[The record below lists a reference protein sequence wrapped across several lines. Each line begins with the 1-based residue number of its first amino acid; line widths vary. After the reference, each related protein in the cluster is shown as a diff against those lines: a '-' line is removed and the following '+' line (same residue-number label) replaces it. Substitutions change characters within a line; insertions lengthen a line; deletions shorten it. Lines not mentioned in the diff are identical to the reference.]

1 MARKKH
7 IVAEAEQPP
16 QPQDHP
22 TSDVDL
28 ENADDMPTENA
39 ERIQELEEKLAAA
52 KSEADAKHDRM
63 LRMAAELENYRK
75 RSARE
80 LDDLKKFATENLLRE
95 LLSVVD
101 NLERAIASVAVE
113 DRAEQPL
120 VDGVCLTLA
129 EIAKILENHHVRPVQ
144 AMGKPFDPAFHQAM
158 CQEPSADHPPNTVI
172 QEFQKGYLIHD
183 RLLRPAMV
191 VVSTAVPNGEPG
203 EPSVDTHA

>member
-7 IVAEAEQPP
+7 TVAEGEQPP
-16 QPQDHP
+16 EPQDNP
-22 TSDVDL
+22 ASNLGL
-28 ENADDMPTENA
+28 ESADDTPTEIA
-39 ERIQELEEKLAAA
+39 GRTEEFEEKLAAA
-52 KSEADAKHDRM
+52 KSEADAKHDRL
-63 LRMAAELENYRK
+63 LRMAAELENFRK

-80 LDDLKKFATENLLRE
+80 LDDLKKFATENLLRQ

-113 DRAEQPL
+113 DPAERPL
-120 VDGVCLTLA
+120 LDGVCLTLA
-129 EIAKILENHHVRPVQ
+129 EIAKILENHHVRPIQ

-158 CQEPSADHPPNTVI
+158 CQEPSADHAPNTVI

-191 VVSTAVPNGEPG
+191 VVSTAMPNAEPD
-203 EPSVDTHA
+203 EPLVDTHA